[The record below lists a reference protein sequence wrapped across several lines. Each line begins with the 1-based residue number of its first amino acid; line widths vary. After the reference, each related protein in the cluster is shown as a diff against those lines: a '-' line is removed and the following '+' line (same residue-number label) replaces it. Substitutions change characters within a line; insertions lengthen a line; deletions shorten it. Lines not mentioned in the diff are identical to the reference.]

1 MHQRFVCVYLGA
13 GANGGGGGRSRQY
26 SLLFGND

>member
-13 GANGGGGGRSRQY
+13 GANGGGEEQAVFTGV
-26 SLLFGND
+26 LT